1 MKYYGTKN
9 KTDYGFYEE
18 PFEGA
23 IEVADEYWN
32 SLLSAQNEGKIII
45 LFENNVIAVNE
56 NEYSHE
62 KWEWHKLSEME
73 SKIKQLNI
81 QHEIRKKEILE
92 ELDVLDL
99 KRIRALTE
107 PSYMELDVTW
117 LEYYNKKIA
126 ELRKELS
133 EISDPIIC

>member
-23 IEVADEYWN
+23 IEVTDEYWN

-62 KWEWHKLSEME
+62 KGEWHKLSEME

-99 KRIRALTE
+99 KRIRALAE

-133 EISDPIIC
+133 EIADPIIC

>member
-18 PFEGA
+18 PFKGA

-62 KWEWHKLSEME
+62 KGEWHKLSEME
-73 SKIKQLNI
+73 SKHLTKISITNLLLKFQI
-81 QHEIRKKEILE
+81 Q
-92 ELDVLDL
+92 
-99 KRIRALTE
+99 T
-107 PSYMELDVTW
+107 
-117 LEYYNKKIA
+117 NF
-126 ELRKELS
+126 LS
-133 EISDPIIC
+133 N